1 MYQLEDL
8 FDSRSV
14 VGAKLEATLAKRSYT
29 KAKFCSVSGISRP
42 TLDKLLS
49 GNLSSKTNFEK
60 HMEKVLKSLAMTP
73 DMLMGNVRNGY
84 NRSRTLRNTLRIKAE
99 EIAVQTGIPL
109 SRLKEIEAGAE
120 ATVAEL
126 RDIACC
132 LSTSVRSV
140 LGTYYFQTQIAMPQ
154 DILNVYQEDASDD
167 KWGFW
172 GHVGILPASS
182 DQYLWFPITGNTR
195 KLIYQMAE
203 KDRMVVP
210 CMNNKLLLI
219 NIQNIDRIVLLDDA
233 CDAPGFGNWDPAVDC
248 GAIPLVVYEAL
259 DDYLYYKNEGRIPP
273 ADIISPAFLNLIES
287 LLNENKLDVDKLDSS
302 EGMTIYYTGNKVNQT
317 DIDFESEE
325 TITEEISSL
334 YEFNASSL
342 DGKFLFYQDDNGA
355 EFFLNFD
362 HVAVIEL
369 PLLKTEDAICRAQE
383 EMTAETCAPS
393 SF

>member
-14 VGAKLEATLAKRSYT
+14 VGAKLEATLAEQSY
-29 KAKFCSVSGISRP
+29 I
-42 TLDKLLS
+42 
-49 GNLSSKTNFEK
+49 
-60 HMEKVLKSLAMTP
+60 
-73 DMLMGNVRNGY
+73 
-84 NRSRTLRNTLRIKAE
+84 SRTLRNTLRIKAE

-233 CDAPGFGNWDPAVDC
+233 YDAPGFGNWDPAVDC

-334 YEFNASSL
+334 YEFNTSSL